1 MEILASAELWI
12 AVVSGG
18 IGVKLLDSI
27 LNRRKN
33 KNDVDADEKE
43 SLRKDIEYLRE
54 QIAELRTEIDTLRRE
69 LRKRDKDVSFW
80 QKKYWD
86 KKLELDRVITHVN
99 HLGNDQLK
107 ESVKKTLDSSD
118 DILDLTGEYE

>member
-54 QIAELRTEIDTLRRE
+54 QIAELRTEIDTLRKE

-99 HLGNDQLK
+99 HLGSDQLK
-107 ESVKKTLDSSD
+107 ESVRKALDDSD
-118 DILDLTGEYE
+118 DILDLTGEYD